1 MTQRE
6 PVTDL
11 SRLTGL
17 RSSKSTYYPQYRGAA
32 ERAERIFH
40 ALDLVSR
47 ALVRTV
53 EGPET
58 LICAVAEAARAHL
71 SARWVVFA
79 LTDGA
84 LPDAGPRRL
93 VLGPDATPFLV
104 DDVEG
109 PPLPDDV
116 VECLDDIRRA
126 RVQGGIVIEPHYA
139 FVPIDS
145 VGGAVGAFAAWT
157 GEHRTLDAT
166 DGAVLSILASQTAV
180 ALQNSALFQ
189 NARRTAADL
198 AVRNAELE
206 TTQRQLGAAQRH
218 QVVDEERHR
227 IAREL
232 HDSVT
237 QAVLSAGMQIEVCR
251 SEIPDAE
258 RRDRL
263 DLAKDLTRRA
273 VEQLRSAIYAL
284 NHAGDS
290 NRSSL
295 PEMLDQLAVVH
306 MPDELQVK
314 VNTVGNAVELSS
326 DLEHA
331 VLRIAGEA
339 LFNSAVHS
347 NASRAAL
354 RLTYRDH
361 SVLLTVDDDGDGDPR
376 DLRVVMR
383 LAETN
388 DLDGSH
394 RGLVNMAARVRE
406 FDGTFDVRRS
416 RLGGI
421 RIAATIPIGA

>member
-1 MTQRE
+1 M
-6 PVTDL
+6 P
-11 SRLTGL
+11 
-17 RSSKSTYYPQYRGAA
+17 A
-32 ERAERIFH
+32 
-40 ALDLVSR
+40 
-47 ALVRTV
+47 
-53 EGPET
+53 
-58 LICAVAEAARAHL
+58 
-71 SARWVVFA
+71 
-79 LTDGA
+79 
-84 LPDAGPRRL
+84 
-93 VLGPDATPFLV
+93 
-104 DDVEG
+104 
-109 PPLPDDV
+109 
-116 VECLDDIRRA
+116 
-126 RVQGGIVIEPHYA
+126 
-139 FVPIDS
+139 
-145 VGGAVGAFAAWT
+145 
-157 GEHRTLDAT
+157 
-166 DGAVLSILASQTAV
+166 
-180 ALQNSALFQ
+180 
-189 NARRTAADL
+189 

-206 TTQRQLGAAQRH
+206 TTQRQLGAVQRH

-263 DLAKDLTRRA
+263 DLAKDLTKRA

-290 NRSSL
+290 DRSTL

-388 DLDGSH
+388 DLGGSH